1 MKLNSCL
8 MALSLTALTAPAQA
22 DNPVPPPVAPPVAP
36 AAMVDWSGWYGGASL
51 GYGSGS
57 YDQGVSALNQNGPT
71 VDVDGAM
78 FGLQIGRNFQNGNKV
93 FGFDLSVSSGIDG
106 IVPQDSPLPPGWI
119 CHTGDCNVDIKVLA
133 TLRGRFGVTSPN
145 GATLFYGA
153 AGLAGARYEGGIFNS
168 PQQGETETNFG
179 YTIGIGIEHMLRPN
193 MSIFAEANYVD
204 LGDLTFGHGSA
215 VTDVYDGL
223 GDFATVRF
231 GANFHF

>member
-1 MKLNSCL
+1 MKLNSSL
-8 MALSLTALTAPAQA
+8 MALLLGALAAPALA
-22 DNPVPPPVAPPVAP
+22 GNPVPPPVAPPVAP
-36 AAMVDWSGWYGGASL
+36 VAMVDWSGWYGGASL

-57 YDQGVSALNQNGPT
+57 YDQGVSALNEDGPT

-93 FGFDLSVSSGIDG
+93 YGFELGVSSGIDG
-106 IVPQDSPLPPGWI
+106 IVPQSFSMPTNWG
-119 CHTGDCNVDIKVLA
+119 CNTGDCNVDIKALA
-133 TLRGRFGVTSPN
+133 TLRGRFGMTSAS

-168 PQQGETETNFG
+168 DQQGETETNSG
-179 YTIGIGIEHMLRPN
+179 YTVGIGIEHMLRPN

-204 LGDLTFGHGSA
+204 LGDLTFGEGNTS
-215 VTDVYDGL
+215 DEVYDGL